1 MAVGKKKPEEKKPGT
16 TNIARS
22 LRDDAEKQFAHS
34 METSPHFKGQTPEKL
49 IHELGV
55 HQIELEMQADQL
67 RTAQLAL
74 EESRDKYLDLY
85 EFAPIGYLTLNDK
98 ALITEV
104 NLNGA
109 TLLSVERSKLVSHG
123 LGRFIAPGN
132 HEIWDQF
139 FIKVQQQEEKQTCTL
154 TLKRGDGTLFPAR
167 LEGIRITGS
176 DGTITVRI
184 ALSDIT
190 DIWQIEALRES
201 EKEFRQLFESASDA
215 VFVIAMDT
223 TRIIDA
229 NSMASTLYGYDH
241 DELLTMKS
249 TELSS
254 EPEATQPAAHEAQKE
269 PGLVMTIPLRLHRKR
284 DGTVFPVEI
293 TARNIARGKQPVLL
307 VACRDITER
316 KRVEEALSERHKE
329 LNCLYSI
336 SALLELSGISLDEL
350 LQKIVLLLPPAWQFP
365 GITEACIV
373 LDGQTFRT
381 ARFRETPWMLSRE
394 IIVHGNPV
402 GQVEVCC
409 LEEREAGD
417 EDPFLKEEQKLLNI
431 IAERLG
437 KIVERK
443 RAEEAL
449 LKNTEE
455 LHASN
460 EELTAT
466 EEELRQTIDE
476 LGRSELAMRESEEK
490 YRKAFFTSPNS
501 ICITRLHDGMFI
513 SINKGF
519 TEISGYTEEDVIG
532 KTSLEINIW
541 KDPEDRRKIVEG
553 LKANGEV
560 RNYEARFLT
569 KTGEIY
575 GSMSTSIIELN
586 GVPHILNIT
595 HDITERKVAEE
606 ALKKYSGKL
615 EETVSERTKELR
627 EAQEQLVK
635 GEKLAVL
642 GKLSGGVGHEL
653 RNPLGAI
660 KNVAYFLNMALE
672 NPDEDVKEMLDILNK
687 EVARSEEIISSL
699 LDFAR
704 PKVPV
709 LVNVDVSHVI
719 TETLKRFP
727 VPHNITLVNNMSSTL
742 PEIPADFNQLL
753 QLFSN
758 LVTNACQAMPE
769 GGTLTFT
776 SDEHKPG
783 WVVLSVA
790 DTGVGIS
797 DKNMKKLFEPLFTT
811 KAKGIGLGL
820 VVVKTII
827 EAHGGRIEVKSKAGK
842 GAVFT
847 VRLPIHGTDGGV
859 K

>member
-1 MAVGKKKPEEKKPGT
+1 
-16 TNIARS
+16 
-22 LRDDAEKQFAHS
+22 
-34 METSPHFKGQTPEKL
+34 
-49 IHELGV
+49 
-55 HQIELEMQADQL
+55 
-67 RTAQLAL
+67 
-74 EESRDKYLDLY
+74 
-85 EFAPIGYLTLNDK
+85 
-98 ALITEV
+98 
-104 NLNGA
+104 
-109 TLLSVERSKLVSHG
+109 
-123 LGRFIAPGN
+123 
-132 HEIWDQF
+132 
-139 FIKVQQQEEKQTCTL
+139 
-154 TLKRGDGTLFPAR
+154 
-167 LEGIRITGS
+167 
-176 DGTITVRI
+176 
-184 ALSDIT
+184 
-190 DIWQIEALRES
+190 
-201 EKEFRQLFESASDA
+201 
-215 VFVIAMDT
+215 
-223 TRIIDA
+223 
-229 NSMASTLYGYDH
+229 
-241 DELLTMKS
+241 
-249 TELSS
+249 
-254 EPEATQPAAHEAQKE
+254 
-269 PGLVMTIPLRLHRKR
+269 
-284 DGTVFPVEI
+284 
-293 TARNIARGKQPVLL
+293 
-307 VACRDITER
+307 
-316 KRVEEALSERHKE
+316 
-329 LNCLYSI
+329 
-336 SALLELSGISLDEL
+336 
-350 LQKIVLLLPPAWQFP
+350 
-365 GITEACIV
+365 
-373 LDGQTFRT
+373 
-381 ARFRETPWMLSRE
+381 
-394 IIVHGNPV
+394 
-402 GQVEVCC
+402 
-409 LEEREAGD
+409 
-417 EDPFLKEEQKLLNI
+417 LLNI

-709 LVNVDVSHVI
+709 LVNVDVNHVM